1 MRLLVKHKVQQ
12 RLVHFYFA
20 VVADEAEFSKSV
32 HEKAHSRPR
41 RADHFGQ
48 GLLADM
54 SEDRF
59 RFSVFAEMGE

>member
-1 MRLLVKHKVQQ
+1 MKNEIQQ
-12 RLVHFYFA
+12 RLVHFDFA
-20 VVADEAEFSKSV
+20 IVADEAEFSKSV
-32 HEKAHSRPR
+32 HEKAHSGPR

-48 GLLADM
+48 GLLANM